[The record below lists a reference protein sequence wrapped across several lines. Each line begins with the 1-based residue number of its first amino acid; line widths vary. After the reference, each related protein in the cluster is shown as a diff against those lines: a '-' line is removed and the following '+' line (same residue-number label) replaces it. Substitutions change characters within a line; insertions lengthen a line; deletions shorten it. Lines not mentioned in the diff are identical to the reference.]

1 MVDWKI
7 SASLLFVCSLFPDNH
22 RCPSP
27 GSSLHTAVNLEG
39 GAGRDVEETY
49 HRLDSLTADDGVAGG
64 YQSEDGGLQAVDRL
78 HGGPSR
84 QTRDQFASSSHSLAT
99 QNSASTNAGHPQQDL
114 QLHHWLQKGR
124 LAVKNSLVEW
134 ESLKDHFV
142 FLEKELYKE
151 LESVGHDNIHDIQH
165 LSGILRQL
173 HDSHKLIGKVF
184 GDASVEHNLEQR
196 EHFDGSFAHNTLE
209 DYSQSIEGLF
219 SIIKG
224 YQYQP
229 SYDYQLL
236 VDWKQCA
243 LWSLNYLSKNGLFP
257 VHGPDGLQ
265 ETWRSPQMLS
275 SIAQAA
281 VQVFHQKHSR
291 FYHPFHTSFEQEE
304 FLGNHFQLLPYHDF
318 YQGLNKQEKDLFML
332 DYIWHGFIYRDY
344 SNHRSQ
350 RCKTEL
356 FFKLEERLSEALK
369 NNDFHQQKCKILLEV
384 KDELTEMMDFLLE
397 PIGVV
402 QDDQRVSNRF
412 TILFLEFTSNTF
424 GSNYMEILGFEE
436 SDPRTKEVNQKLHYL
451 TQFQRSIM
459 WVSTYLDH
467 AHYLGVRKKDGFPVQ
482 KDVGQ
487 ERKALYQRKIS
498 ESLADF
504 HRMEEGL
511 FSNPEMKQKLQL
523 EQYCNYLFPGWD
535 EFLKRPEAINEY
547 FKSLH
552 MGEDSYPRPKTLL
565 EEPHTLNFDCP
576 RYIDDD
582 SLWWSSDA
590 SIGGHSD
597 IETKTHHIGID
608 ILKWLQE
615 GRSLFENSEL
625 EWNKLKISCAFLER
639 EINQEFDSVRND
651 GGIDSGG
658 WEDIKNMRDVYSNIK
673 KLMSCH
679 ENVEKVFGVHDPTL
693 DHNLE
698 KGYQLNE
705 SFSRMIF
712 HDYSESIWD
721 LLSIINT
728 NQYFKFKENPILM
741 DWNNYTLETIHF
753 LLKNNLIPQ
762 NISNSFQERLTDNE
776 TLRNVS
782 KAALLVFNQNFR
794 FYNRFH
800 SSFDQK
806 EFLENH
812 FQLVEYHNFYKYLGD
827 QEKEL
832 FLIDYVWAGFDHR
845 HRNHNKPQFLS
856 QNLYAKLRGSL
867 SEAQKTQ
874 NYNEKKSE
882 ILLELKDELVSIIE
896 SLFDTG
902 GYGQDEENLLNK
914 STILILECVKNTF
927 GSDYMEILELREEVK
942 KKLEYVSALQRLV
955 MWVSIYLDYAHY
967 LSVKKNDGFPVEE
980 NVWGERKDFYQK
992 KISEATSDFY
1002 YKKREIEVDPET
1014 KNQVG
1019 MNQYLKYLTSG
1030 WEEFFK
1036 SPKFIFEYFDLLGMG
1051 KEDPYPHSIPLLE
1064 EPQTIHFSSP
1074 KYGDD
1079 HSQIWDSDGLFHQ
1092 F

>member
-1 MVDWKI
+1 
-7 SASLLFVCSLFPDNH
+7 
-22 RCPSP
+22 
-27 GSSLHTAVNLEG
+27 
-39 GAGRDVEETY
+39 
-49 HRLDSLTADDGVAGG
+49 
-64 YQSEDGGLQAVDRL
+64 
-78 HGGPSR
+78 
-84 QTRDQFASSSHSLAT
+84 
-99 QNSASTNAGHPQQDL
+99 
-114 QLHHWLQKGR
+114 
-124 LAVKNSLVEW
+124 
-134 ESLKDHFV
+134 
-142 FLEKELYKE
+142 
-151 LESVGHDNIHDIQH
+151 
-165 LSGILRQL
+165 
-173 HDSHKLIGKVF
+173 
-184 GDASVEHNLEQR
+184 
-196 EHFDGSFAHNTLE
+196 
-209 DYSQSIEGLF
+209 
-219 SIIKG
+219 
-224 YQYQP
+224 
-229 SYDYQLL
+229 
-236 VDWKQCA
+236 
-243 LWSLNYLSKNGLFP
+243 
-257 VHGPDGLQ
+257 
-265 ETWRSPQMLS
+265 MLS

-459 WVSTYLDH
+459 W
-467 AHYLGVRKKDGFPVQ
+467 
-482 KDVGQ
+482 
-487 ERKALYQRKIS
+487 
-498 ESLADF
+498 
-504 HRMEEGL
+504 
-511 FSNPEMKQKLQL
+511 
-523 EQYCNYLFPGWD
+523 
-535 EFLKRPEAINEY
+535 
-547 FKSLH
+547 
-552 MGEDSYPRPKTLL
+552 TLL